1 MKLFALPLIILSFAI
16 PCFGQLS
23 ETEQKWNEP
32 VEPFRIIG
40 NVYYVGA
47 SDITSFLITT
57 PKGHFLLDAGFAET
71 VPQIR
76 ENVKRLGFKLED
88 VKFLL
93 NSQSHS
99 DHSAGFAEL
108 KKLTR
113 ATMVAS
119 QGDKP
124 GLERGGRNDPH
135 WGDDAAYTPVMVD
148 RVVKDGEVLSL
159 GGSRMKAVMTP
170 GHTPG
175 CTTWTIDVKD
185 RGLNYTVVFVC
196 SASVPNGYKLVGN
209 EKYPGIVSDYEG
221 TFRILRDL
229 KPDVFLGAH
238 GVFFDLLGKAKTHRT
253 GKGPNP
259 FIDPEGY
266 KDYVARAEKAF
277 RESLAKE
284 STPAR

>member
-1 MKLFALPLIILSFAI
+1 MKLFALLSIVFGLSLS
-16 PCFGQLS
+16 CFGQLS
-23 ETEQKWNEP
+23 ETERKWNEP

-40 NVYYVGA
+40 NIYYVGA

-57 PKGHFLLDAGFAET
+57 PNGHFLLDAGFAET
-71 VPQIR
+71 VPQIK

-108 KKLTR
+108 KSLTK

-119 QGDKP
+119 AGDKP
-124 GLERGGRNDPH
+124 GLERGGKSDPH

-148 RVVKDGEVLSL
+148 RVVRDGEVLSL

-175 CTTWTIDVKD
+175 CTTWTINVTDK
-185 RGLNYTVVFVC
+185 GKNYDVVFVC
-196 SASVPNGYKLVGN
+196 SASVPNGYKLIGN
-209 EKYPGIVSDYEG
+209 EKYPNIVSDYEM
-221 TFRILRDL
+221 TFQVLKSL

-238 GVFFDLLGKAKTHRT
+238 GVFFDLLGKAEKHRNT
-253 GKGPNP
+253 KGPNP
-259 FIDPEGY
+259 FIDSQGY
-266 KDYVARAEKAF
+266 KDYVTRAEKAF

-284 STPAR
+284 SKSP

>member
-1 MKLFALPLIILSFAI
+1 MKLFALLLILGSLSLT
-16 PCFGQLS
+16 CFGQLS
-23 ETEQKWNEP
+23 ETERKWNEP

-71 VPQIR
+71 VPQIK

-108 KKLTR
+108 KILTK

-119 QGDKP
+119 EGDKP
-124 GLERGGRNDPH
+124 GLERGGKNDPH
-135 WGDDAAYTPVMVD
+135 WGDDASYTPVKVD
-148 RVVKDGEVLSL
+148 RVVRDGEELSL
-159 GGSRMKAVMTP
+159 GGSRMKAVVTP

-175 CTTWTIDVKD
+175 CTTWTINVKD
-185 RGLNYTVVFVC
+185 KGENYDVVFVC
-196 SASVPNGYKLVGN
+196 SASVPNGYKLIGN
-209 EKYPGIVSDYEG
+209 EKYPNIVSDYEM
-221 TFRILRDL
+221 TFRVLKTL

-238 GVFFDLLGKAKTHRT
+238 GVFFDLLGKAEKHRT
-253 GKGPNP
+253 GKGPNA
-259 FIDPEGY
+259 FIDPQGY
-266 KDYVARAEKAF
+266 REYVIRAEKAF
-277 RESLAKE
+277 GESLAKE
-284 STPAR
+284 RK